1 MGMKI
6 TLETLPIVKVLTE
19 NGAGTGFY
27 FRRPNYFLTNQHVV
41 ENEKEIVIETQ
52 QAQRLQGRVI
62 LVNQSLDLALFTV
75 AGDLSD
81 WTPMDFATDDSL
93 HVGDAIYSV
102 GFSLGIPITVTEGII
117 SSVRQELGDRYMIQ
131 TDAAINP
138 GNSGGPLLNDVGQV
152 CGVACMKILFMDNM
166 GFGITLADIRKFLE
180 SASLLEDEESYHY
193 QCPSCERVI
202 SDANLKYCP
211 QCGLTIPEDAFKVEE
226 KSFFHKL
233 LLEILMHAGLNSEDL
248 KGVSE
253 FEFHY
258 KHLEIEGQIG
268 LENDQFIVRSE
279 INKLPKQGHEALFR
293 YLLSSPAAPYRIAVS
308 GASIS
313 MSYLVHLRDF
323 LVPEF
328 RTLRVKEF
336 AEFLDKAV
344 NMSQF
349 LAENF
354 DCPYLKEQDSEK
366 DEERDKQDESVD
378 SLFSSLLQSLGGEP
392 SRE

>member
-1 MGMKI
+1 
-6 TLETLPIVKVLTE
+6 
-19 NGAGTGFY
+19 
-27 FRRPNYFLTNQHVV
+27 
-41 ENEKEIVIETQ
+41 
-52 QAQRLQGRVI
+52 
-62 LVNQSLDLALFTV
+62 
-75 AGDLSD
+75 
-81 WTPMDFATDDSL
+81 
-93 HVGDAIYSV
+93 
-102 GFSLGIPITVTEGII
+102 
-117 SSVRQELGDRYMIQ
+117 
-131 TDAAINP
+131 
-138 GNSGGPLLNDVGQV
+138 
-152 CGVACMKILFMDNM
+152 
-166 GFGITLADIRKFLE
+166 
-180 SASLLEDEESYHY
+180 
-193 QCPSCERVI
+193 
-202 SDANLKYCP
+202 
-211 QCGLTIPEDAFKVEE
+211 
-226 KSFFHKL
+226 
-233 LLEILMHAGLNSEDL
+233 MHAGLNSEDL